1 MFVIAMLLNASTCAT
16 LQPFWIHRKKTL
28 FPCVGYTNAMLIAPF
43 FACQCFVA
51 LFVCFFFAEV
61 RKSHRRR
68 KTESVH
74 CTYSLLGTEDILLFM
89 FCKHTGRSLVLR
101 RFVSLFSGALWLLL
115 LCSVIIRRFKEIIMW
130 TTTGGCLTL
139 FMTHT
144 ILSGIVLKPFRDC
157 L

>member
-1 MFVIAMLLNASTCAT
+1 MFVIAILLNASTCAT

-43 FACQCFVA
+43 FACQLLLHY
-51 LFVCFFFAEV
+51 LFVLSSPKWETFIEGERQSEYV
-61 RKSHRRR
+61 
-68 KTESVH
+68 
-74 CTYSLLGTEDILLFM
+74 YSLLGTEDILLFM
-89 FCKHTGRSLVLR
+89 FCKHTGPTLVLR

-144 ILSGIVLKPFRDC
+144 ILSGIVLRPFRDC